1 MNESKFIG
9 LDVHK
14 TSVSAAVIDAD
25 GKLVMQSIFATG
37 AVAILGFVHG
47 LRGTL
52 RVTFEEGTHSAW
64 LFDLLRPHVSE
75 VVVCNPRKNALLK
88 SGTHHSRRALR
99 SEPDKCGPTP
109 SLSGCSF
116 LRDIPL
122 TLVQRATTPPVCA
135 RQSDRSY
142 CRSSAG

>member
-88 SGTHHSRRALR
+88 SGNKSDQIDARKLAPEMAR
-99 SEPDKCGPTP
+99 
-109 SLSGCSF
+109 
-116 LRDIPL
+116 L
-122 TLVQRATTPPVCA
+122 TLA
-135 RQSDRSY
+135 RKIAAVSLTVWKKGERFDPEQLK
-142 CRSSAG
+142 

>member
-88 SGTHHSRRALR
+88 SGIKSDQIDARKLAELLRAGL
-99 SEPDKCGPTP
+99 
-109 SLSGCSF
+109 LSVYHGET
-116 LRDIPL
+116 I
-122 TLVQRATTPPVCA
+122 TVTVQEL
-135 RQSDRSY
+135 D
-142 CRSSAG
+142 